1 MVPADRSFIM
11 NEARS
16 WIGVARPI
24 VRDCCPINVNG
35 ERRIS
40 GRQEPDQEQAGQ
52 CEAELRLSQR
62 NDASCWRSPMV
73 ATPHSIGVAKAGD

>member
-24 VRDCCPINVNG
+24 VRDCCPVNVNG

-52 CEAELRLSQR
+52 CA
-62 NDASCWRSPMV
+62 ASCAREPTKRCIMLAVSNGGHAPFNRGGEG
-73 ATPHSIGVAKAGD
+73 GV